1 MPNVSGTPPPSSM
14 HQHNTQHKT
23 VPQHNYIKNRDYPY
37 NEDTNARNVASSAS
51 TIREGNTPTRDSI
64 PVHDGTHLKV
74 SILREKNTSTNLWP
88 KTLYGNMQPNRT
100 EKATQRGHRN
110 QCRQWIFKRIR
121 KTREKEQCKQGTS
134 TYRRKTFFPNVPVPQ
149 QHLQNKPTTHM
160 ERLHRNPPTGAQT
173 H

>member
-74 SILREKNTSTNLWP
+74 SILREKNKPMAKNFCMETCSQT
-88 KTLYGNMQPNRT
+88 G
-100 EKATQRGHRN
+100 QR
-110 QCRQWIFKRIR
+110 
-121 KTREKEQCKQGTS
+121 
-134 TYRRKTFFPNVPVPQ
+134 
-149 QHLQNKPTTHM
+149 
-160 ERLHRNPPTGAQT
+160 RLHNAVTETNADNGYLKG
-173 H
+173 

>member
-88 KTLYGNMQPNRT
+88 KTFVWKHAAKPDREGYTTRSQKPMQT
-100 EKATQRGHRN
+100 MD
-110 QCRQWIFKRIR
+110 I
-121 KTREKEQCKQGTS
+121 
-134 TYRRKTFFPNVPVPQ
+134 
-149 QHLQNKPTTHM
+149 
-160 ERLHRNPPTGAQT
+160 
-173 H
+173 